1 MPRIPGQ
8 LRREP
13 RIART
18 TRIGLV
24 KPLQAVV
31 LVAAST
37 ACLWLGAT
45 PAAQPVSRRP
55 EPFVPIAV
63 SYPGALA
70 RDREQAIDD
79 LEAIRTLGF
88 NSIRLAIEWA
98 DSEPARGQYR
108 FDAVDEM
115 LTLAGQ
121 SDLKVILQLSTASL
135 PAWVLERYPD
145 GRFVSSLPGGGP
157 RTDRICLDHP
167 GVRADVAAFVAAATA
182 RAARHAS
189 SHTWHSIDLGSEL
202 QDGLCL
208 CPHTQRRFRDWLK
221 ATTGS
226 AEPAMARTPA
236 DATTFVALERRDHLA
251 ALIGAAAARG
261 IRVSTSA
268 SAAPS
273 VLRQLASRSAD
284 RPGQDDWLMTTVV
297 DHYGTLLPPQLV
309 DGESLTP
316 TQLALALDGLRSAV
330 REKGW
335 LASDASRSANVTTG
349 ASVADERLWAWLAVS
364 RGARGLIFG
373 DWRASG
379 ARGGTSLVGPD
390 GTISDRAR
398 AAGGL
403 ARVIGRNPALFAPL
417 TPRSARV
424 AIVHDP
430 RLPMDASSPVALSLS
445 TVHRALFERNI
456 QVDFIHLDEIAA
468 GIVGRYAVVVVGSPS
483 TLPQPA
489 ADALKVYV
497 AAGGVVLSGS
507 TPAQTGRQIAEVVA
521 GAGVRPDVRIEGASG
536 PVETRF
542 LESSDVFLL
551 VGLNYADAPQR
562 VTLTF
567 TPDTQE
573 AIWQNMETGAA
584 INFVAGPEGPT
595 YTYTFAPRDA
605 LVLMIRKSVR

>member
-1 MPRIPGQ
+1 M
-8 LRREP
+8 
-13 RIART
+13 T
-18 TRIGLV
+18 
-24 KPLQAVV
+24 
-31 LVAAST
+31 ASS
-37 ACLWLGAT
+37 ACLLLSAI
-45 PAAQPVSRRP
+45 PAAQPASRRP

-70 RDREQAIDD
+70 RDRERASDD

-98 DSEPARGQYR
+98 DGEPARGQYR
-108 FDAVDEM
+108 FDALDEM
-115 LTLAGQ
+115 LTLASQ
-121 SDLKVILQLSTASL
+121 SGLKVMLQLSTASL

-145 GRFVSSLPGGGP
+145 GRFVSKTQGGGP

-167 GVRADVAAFVAAATA
+167 GVRADVAAYIAAATA

-189 SHTWHSIDLGSEL
+189 SSSSLAWHSIDLGSEL

-208 CPHTQRRFRDWLK
+208 CPHTQRRFREWLK

-226 AEPAMARTPA
+226 AEPNPARATA
-236 DATTFVALERRDHLA
+236 DAATFVALERRDHLA
-251 ALIGAAAARG
+251 ALTGAAAARG

-268 SAAPS
+268 AAAPS
-273 VLRQLASRSAD
+273 VLRQLAARRSD

-297 DHYGTLLPPQLV
+297 DHYGTLLPPQLL
-309 DGESLTP
+309 DGGSVTP
-316 TQLALALDGLRSAV
+316 TQLALALDGLRSAA
-330 REKGW
+330 RDKGW
-335 LASDASRSANVTTG
+335 LATDASLSPNATTG
-349 ASVADERLWAWLAVS
+349 TSAADERLWTWLAVS
-364 RGARGLIFG
+364 RGARGLTFG

-379 ARGGTSLVGPD
+379 NRAGTSLVGPD

-398 AAGGL
+398 AAGGI

-417 TPRSARV
+417 KPRPAPV
-424 AIVHDP
+424 AIVYDP
-430 RLPMDASSPVALSLS
+430 RSPMDASSPVAVSLS
-445 TVHRALFERNI
+445 AVYRALFERNI

-483 TLPQPA
+483 TLPRPA
-489 ADALKVYV
+489 ADALKAHV
-497 AAGGVVLSGS
+497 AAGGVVIPGS
-507 TPAQTGRQIAEVVA
+507 APVPTDRQIAEVVA
-521 GAGVRPDVRIEGASG
+521 RAGVRPDVRIEGASG

-542 LESSDVFLL
+542 LESSDVLL
-551 VGLNYADAPQR
+551 LIGLNHADTPQR

-595 YTYTFAPRDA
+595 YTYTFGPRDA

>member
-1 MPRIPGQ
+1 MP
-8 LRREP
+8 
-13 RIART
+13 
-18 TRIGLV
+18 IG
-24 KPLQAVV
+24 
-31 LVAAST
+31 
-37 ACLWLGAT
+37 
-45 PAAQPVSRRP
+45 
-55 EPFVPIAV
+55 V
-63 SYPGALA
+63 SYPAPLA
-70 RDREQAIDD
+70 RDRERAMAD
-79 LEAIRTLGF
+79 LEAIRALGF
-88 NSIRLAIEWA
+88 NSIRVAVEWSDA
-98 DSEPARGQYR
+98 EPARGQYQ
-108 FDAVDEM
+108 FDALDGM

-121 SDLKVILQLSTASL
+121 SGLKVMLQLSTASV

-145 GRFVSSLPGGGP
+145 GRFVSKTQGGGP
-157 RTDRICLDHP
+157 RTDRICLDDP
-167 GVRADVAAFVAAATA
+167 GVRADVAAYVAAATA

-189 SHTWHSIDLGSEL
+189 SSSSLAWHSIDLGSEL

-226 AEPAMARTPA
+226 AEPTAARAPA
-236 DATTFVALERRDHLA
+236 DAATFVALERRDHLA
-251 ALIGAAAARG
+251 ALTGAAAARG

-268 SAAPS
+268 ADAPS
-273 VLRQLASRSAD
+273 VLRQLTSRPSD

-297 DHYGTLLPPQLV
+297 DHYGTFLPPQLM
-309 DGESLTP
+309 DGGSLTP

-330 REKGW
+330 RDKGW
-335 LASDASRSANVTTG
+335 LATDASLSPNATTG
-349 ASVADERLWAWLAVS
+349 VSAADERLWTWLAVS
-364 RGARGLIFG
+364 RGARGVTFG

-379 ARGGTSLVGPD
+379 NRAGTSLVGPD
-390 GTISDRAR
+390 GTIGDRAR

-417 TPRSARV
+417 KPRPARIAIVYDPRS
-424 AIVHDP
+424 
-430 RLPMDASSPVALSLS
+430 PMDASSPVAVSLS
-445 TVHRALFERNI
+445 TVYRALFERNI

-468 GIVGRYAVVVVGSPS
+468 GVVSRYAVVVVGSPS

-489 ADALKVYV
+489 ADALKAHV
-497 AAGGVVLSGS
+497 AAGGAVISGS
-507 TPAQTGRQIAEVVA
+507 TPVPTDRQIAEVVA
-521 GAGVRPDVRIEGASG
+521 RAGVRPDVRIEGASG

-542 LESSDVFLL
+542 LESSDVLL
-551 VGLNYADAPQR
+551 LIGLNYADTPQR

-595 YTYTFAPRDA
+595 YTYTFGPRDA